1 MKTNNWLRRLFG
13 LILSAL
19 ALLVVIRD
27 PAMAKGPA
35 DKVTVNGPGLK
46 REIEVTAAGALQALS
61 IGQLEDFKSPI
72 AAPSEVGPGYELTR
86 YYKDKGD
93 FIAFDHVRYHPDP
106 AGGRGYVIYLG
117 LTNGRSEYDGQWFRA
132 TAQGEQ
138 ALQHL
143 LTENGVRQGRA
154 AWPVPL
160 PFLAGNAEQHA
171 IWLIALTGAA
181 ILTAGWLYV
190 RRQQSRAR
198 RGG

>member
-19 ALLVVIRD
+19 ALLVVVRD
-27 PAMAKGPA
+27 PTLAKGPA

-46 REIEVTAAGALQALS
+46 REIEITHSQDLQALS
-61 IGQLEDFKSPI
+61 VGQLEDFKNPI

-86 YYKDKGD
+86 YYKDKTN

-117 LTNGRSEYDGQWFRA
+117 LTNGWSEYDGQWFRA

-138 ALQHL
+138 ALQRIL
-143 LTENGVRQGRA
+143 AENGVRLDQA

-160 PFLAGNAEQHA
+160 PILAGNAEQHA

-190 RRQQSRAR
+190 RREQSRAR
-198 RGG
+198 